1 MRTQIKAGVI
11 CIPLINEFFYLLFCI
26 IIIFFSTKKHIP
38 VLPTHISPDIF
49 ADSLLYFSCKQKN
62 GHALFLNLHSL
73 LPSSYPLLAEQSLLW
88 RSSVSFKAPL
98 QIVSP
103 GQIPST
109 LSWAAGGSGSPQEL
123 SGHSIREP
131 AAGGE
136 LVHVSLH

>member
-1 MRTQIKAGVI
+1 MAT
-11 CIPLINEFFYLLFCI
+11 LF
-26 IIIFFSTKKHIP
+26 
-38 VLPTHISPDIF
+38 
-49 ADSLLYFSCKQKN
+49 
-62 GHALFLNLHSL
+62 FLNLHSL